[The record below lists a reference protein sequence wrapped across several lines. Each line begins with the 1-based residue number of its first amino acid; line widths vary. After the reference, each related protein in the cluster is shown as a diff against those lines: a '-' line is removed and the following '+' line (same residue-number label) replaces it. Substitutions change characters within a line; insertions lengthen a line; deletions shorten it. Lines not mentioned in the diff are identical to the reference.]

1 MRLSF
6 AHRELFQRTKEHQ
19 LILSFV
25 IKLNEKIVENQLRTS
40 SRNVK
45 CVVLLPIVRITSHF
59 YVPSYLLCIVA
70 SISSRNRASF
80 HFLNS
85 FL

>member
-1 MRLSF
+1 MSNAPVF

-19 LILSFV
+19 LTLCFV

-70 SISSRNRASF
+70 SKFTKQSKF
-80 HFLNS
+80 S
-85 FL
+85 FLK